1 MAGMAGGFR
10 GEPIPITKEQDM
22 RTLKHFKITMTC
34 TDRDD
39 QSHLSVD
46 KEIVTANMNNAQV
59 EAHKLLNRLED
70 SFGLTVDQVIVREIY
85 KGAGEL

>member
-1 MAGMAGGFR
+1 
-10 GEPIPITKEQDM
+10 M

-34 TDRDD
+34 TDPSD

-46 KEIVTANMNNAQV
+46 KEAVTASMTNAQV

-70 SFGLTVDQVIVREIY
+70 SLGLTVDQVIVREIY
-85 KGAGEL
+85 KGTGEL